1 MYDGTW
7 KIFFRSFASDE
18 IHTGVII
25 APGIRATPAKH
36 KGSSRFNSIT
46 NINIDEYP
54 VMVDRADPRRFVI
67 LWNEVTPYRIRQ
79 PLEALDRA
87 QAEADRLNAPQ
98 DRQPSDW
105 PGAK

>member
-1 MYDGTW
+1 MKDRVRGVFRDEGRYNKYDGTW

-36 KGSSRFNSIT
+36 KGSSRFNSIA

-54 VMVDRADPRRFVI
+54 VMVDRADPRR
-67 LWNEVTPYRIRQ
+67 
-79 PLEALDRA
+79 
-87 QAEADRLNAPQ
+87 
-98 DRQPSDW
+98 S
-105 PGAK
+105 